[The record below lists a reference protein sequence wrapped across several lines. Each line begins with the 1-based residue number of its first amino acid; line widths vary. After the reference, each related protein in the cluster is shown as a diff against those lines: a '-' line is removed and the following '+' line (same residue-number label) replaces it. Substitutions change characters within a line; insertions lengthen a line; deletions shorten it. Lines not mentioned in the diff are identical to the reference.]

1 MLYIFRSCKQR
12 YFNQQ
17 TFRTEYFNKVFL
29 QLKKKMPK
37 RKKKKPPKGTI

>member
-17 TFRTEYFNKVFL
+17 TFRTEYFNKFFL
-29 QLKKKMPK
+29 QLKKKNAEE
-37 RKKKKPPKGTI
+37 KKNPPKGTI